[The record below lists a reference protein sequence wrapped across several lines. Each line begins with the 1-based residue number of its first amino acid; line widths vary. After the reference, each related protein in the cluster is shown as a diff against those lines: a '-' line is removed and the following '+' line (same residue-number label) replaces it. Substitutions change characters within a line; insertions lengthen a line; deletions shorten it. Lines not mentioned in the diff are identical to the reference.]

1 MNESDRVPLLITC
14 ALCLLLVKLKEAGTS
29 SGALESVPTNEGKIN
44 LCLEQIR
51 LNLRVIYDSTRS
63 VDAIMKESVGGETT
77 HATEVEE
84 FNEHHLDFDLSE
96 GDHEYIS
103 DLLSGKTP
111 GAATES
117 SVGVGSTEAGPSESK
132 TLVL

>member
-1 MNESDRVPLLITC
+1 M
-14 ALCLLLVKLKEAGTS
+14 KLSNLSRSTK
-29 SGALESVPTNEGKIN
+29 VIN

-51 LNLRVIYDSTRS
+51 LNLRIIYDSTRF
-63 VDAIMKESVGGETT
+63 VDATMYESVRGEAT

-96 GDHEYIS
+96 GDNEYIS

-117 SVGVGSTEAGPSESK
+117 NVGVGPTEAGPSESK
-132 TLVL
+132 TFIL